1 MARTQRYTVKQVE
14 EALRQGAGIYTIA
27 SMRLK
32 CAPNTVKNYVERHPR
47 LQAVCAEIVEMNLD
61 VAEHGLLGHLQEK
74 NLSAILFYLRTKGRT
89 RGYGDKL
96 EVDGKVKVAARVDLS
111 AASDGQ
117 VRRWAAWD
125 DDDEAEAE
133 ADPSKA

>member
-14 EALRQGAGIYTIA
+14 EALRLGAGIYTIA

-61 VAEHGLLGHLQEK
+61 VAEHGLLKHLEDK
-74 NLSAILFYLRTKGRT
+74 NLGAILFYLRTKGRL

-96 EVDGKVKVAARVDLS
+96 ELAAKVKTLTVDLS
-111 AASDGQ
+111 TASDEQ
-117 VRRWAAWD
+117 VRAWAAW